1 MFSFY
6 SSISRLLASNTQT
19 LKSVE
24 SHVSLHSNTIHSNM
38 MLSSDFSTN
47 KIISKNDS
55 DETIILEYLKHDK
68 TFEEYTP
75 KFFKYKYKNI

>member
-6 SSISRLLASNTQT
+6 SSISRLLGSNTQT
-19 LKSVE
+19 LKPVE
-24 SHVSLHSNTIHSNM
+24 SHISLHSNTIHSNM
-38 MLSSDFSTN
+38 MLSSDFSNN

-55 DETIILEYLKHDK
+55 DETVILEYLKHDK

-75 KFFKYKYKNI
+75 KFFKYK

>member
-6 SSISRLLASNTQT
+6 SSISRLLGSNTQT
-19 LKSVE
+19 LKTVE
-24 SHVSLHSNTIHSNM
+24 SRVSLHSNTIHSNM
-38 MLSSDFSTN
+38 VLSSDFSTN

-68 TFEEYTP
+68 TFDKYSP
-75 KFFKYKYKNI
+75 KFFKYK

>member
-6 SSISRLLASNTQT
+6 SSISRLLGSNTQT

-24 SHVSLHSNTIHSNM
+24 SHVSLHSNT

-55 DETIILEYLKHDK
+55 GETVILEYLKHDK
-68 TFEEYTP
+68 TFDEYTP

>member
-6 SSISRLLASNTQT
+6 SSISRLLGSNTQT

-24 SHVSLHSNTIHSNM
+24 SHVSLHSNT

-55 DETIILEYLKHDK
+55 GETVILEYLKHDK
-68 TFEEYTP
+68 TFDEYTP
-75 KFFKYKYKNI
+75 KFKR

>member
-6 SSISRLLASNTQT
+6 SSISRLLGSNTQT
-19 LKSVE
+19 LKSTE
-24 SHVSLHSNTIHSNM
+24 SYVSLHPNT

-55 DETIILEYLKHDK
+55 GETVILEYLKHDK
-68 TFEEYTP
+68 TFDEYTP

>member
-1 MFSFY
+1 
-6 SSISRLLASNTQT
+6 
-19 LKSVE
+19 
-24 SHVSLHSNTIHSNM
+24 

>member
-6 SSISRLLASNTQT
+6 SSISRLLGSNTQT
-19 LKSVE
+19 LKSTE
-24 SHVSLHSNTIHSNM
+24 SYVSLYPNT

-55 DETIILEYLKHDK
+55 GETVILEYLKHDK
-68 TFEEYTP
+68 TFDEYTP

>member
-6 SSISRLLASNTQT
+6 SSISRLLGSNTQT